1 MPEFRFDVLWTPLAR
16 AEVDAIADE
25 GARAQVYADALAY
38 LPDRFVRGGR
48 ASKVPSAN
56 PTLWE
61 FRVDTKDHWLRLF
74 YFEHGRARYVVSL
87 HVKKKNRLPQS
98 AIDLAQER
106 ASRLLNSLPKTG
118 TQT

>member
-16 AEVDAIADE
+16 AEVAAIDDPD
-25 GARAQVYADALAY
+25 ARAEVFADAATY
-38 LPDRFVRGGR
+38 LPERLVRGGR

-61 FRVDTKDHWLRLF
+61 FRVDTKDHWFRLF
-74 YFEHGRARYVVSL
+74 YFEYGRARYLVSL

-98 AIDLAQER
+98 AIDLAQDR
-106 ASRLLNSLPKTG
+106 ATRLLKTLPKPG
-118 TQT
+118 T